1 MAILGTA
8 VLGWTVLGQPDV
20 APGWGQ
26 TGLVT
31 LDDLR
36 RHLNLTT
43 AENDAEMQALLSDVI
58 GILEGETSRPLPVSD
73 IQVRASRG
81 ADQHLTLPAV
91 PCPCPTC
98 GRHAHMELL
107 SMSIDGTT
115 WPATDYRLD
124 GPVLSWTGAPSGA
137 ASYADQGIRIVYRAG
152 YTSTPPWLR
161 LAVLRLAEHLW
172 QQTQQAPHPALG
184 QVAGGFDESAPSTLS
199 YLLPYQVAS
208 LIDRHRVL
216 G

>member
-1 MAILGTA
+1 MATLGTA
-8 VLGWTVLGQPDV
+8 VLGWTVLGQPDLV
-20 APGWGQ
+20 AGWGQ

-36 RHLNLTT
+36 RHLNLAT
-43 AENDAEMQALLSDVI
+43 AADDAEMQALLSDVI
-58 GILEGETSRPLPVSD
+58 GVLEGETSRPLPVSD
-73 IQVRASRG
+73 IEVRASRG
-81 ADQHLTLPAV
+81 VDQHLTLPAV

-107 SMSIDGTT
+107 SMTIDGTV
-115 WPATDYRLD
+115 WPTTDYRLD

-137 ASYADQGIRIVYRAG
+137 ASYADEGIRIVYRAG

-184 QVAGGFDESAPSTLS
+184 QVGGGFDESAPSTLS